1 MSLGL
6 YLCPSKLHFITFS
19 ERAIYQEARRILCGY
34 VKRCCHTRCA
44 CMLKA
49 LQSQQRVFVVGLLAG
64 MYFRIVIIKVLGK
77 KKTFFFSFNFGAIY
91 TVLNT
96 CFGRIE

>member
-1 MSLGL
+1 
-6 YLCPSKLHFITFS
+6 
-19 ERAIYQEARRILCGY
+19 
-34 VKRCCHTRCA
+34 
-44 CMLKA
+44 MLKA
-49 LQSQQRVFVVGLLAG
+49 LQSQQCVFVVGLLAG

>member
-1 MSLGL
+1 
-6 YLCPSKLHFITFS
+6 
-19 ERAIYQEARRILCGY
+19 
-34 VKRCCHTRCA
+34 
-44 CMLKA
+44 MLKA
-49 LQSQQRVFVVGLLAG
+49 LQSQQHVFVVGLLAG

-77 KKTFFFSFNFGAIY
+77 KKPFFSFNFGAIY

>member
-1 MSLGL
+1 
-6 YLCPSKLHFITFS
+6 
-19 ERAIYQEARRILCGY
+19 
-34 VKRCCHTRCA
+34 
-44 CMLKA
+44 MLKA

-77 KKTFFFSFNFGAIY
+77 KKKLFFFSFNFGAIY

>member
-1 MSLGL
+1 
-6 YLCPSKLHFITFS
+6 
-19 ERAIYQEARRILCGY
+19 
-34 VKRCCHTRCA
+34 
-44 CMLKA
+44 MLKA

-77 KKTFFFSFNFGAIY
+77 KKAFFFSFNFGAIY